1 LSVTWAQGL
10 EISRPTNTTAST
22 TASTIRAQM
31 WWGRLRCWIR
41 RRWGTDVGDGVLR
54 IMAEGPMARAHNL
67 AGRWFGKI
75 ESRFAQ
81 VQEIHSES
89 MAGCPSEWGH
99 SIELARVEWKA
110 INNGCD
116 ECNKHN
122 KCNEYDYIHLHDY
135 HSNKYKLLTSC
146 YDQFTVM
153 LQYMIVKPV
162 WFGAIRK
169 QCCIARIQNL
179 LVLLTLPPPPTP
191 EFLPILLAPGR
202 DHPPTQ
208 IFIK

>member
-1 LSVTWAQGL
+1 MLGM
-10 EISRPTNTTAST
+10 E
-22 TASTIRAQM
+22 
-31 WWGRLRCWIR
+31 CWELWR
-41 RRWGTDVGDGVLR
+41 RD
-54 IMAEGPMARAHNL
+54 PRAHNL

-135 HSNKYKLLTSC
+135 HMHNNKYKPLTSC
-146 YDQFTVM
+146 CDQFTLM
-153 LQYMIVKPV
+153 LQSMIVKPV

-179 LVLLTLPPPPTP
+179 RVLLTLPPPPTHP
-191 EFLPILLAPGR
+191 RILTNLTCAGGGTT
-202 DHPPTQ
+202 HPPNSLSSKKSACETLPYPS
-208 IFIK
+208 